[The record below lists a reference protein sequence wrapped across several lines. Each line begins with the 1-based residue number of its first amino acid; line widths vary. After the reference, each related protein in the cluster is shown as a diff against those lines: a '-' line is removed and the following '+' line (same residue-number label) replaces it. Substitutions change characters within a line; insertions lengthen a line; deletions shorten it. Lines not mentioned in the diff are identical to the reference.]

1 MKEKSIFEGK
11 LIVLTAPSGGG
22 KTTIKRHLLETY
34 DDLGFSV
41 SVTTRDKR
49 PNESDGV
56 DYYFKTSEEFY
67 ALRDADA
74 FVEWEEVYE
83 GLYYGTLKSEVD
95 RLWRSKKHIIFDI
108 DVKGAMDIKKLYADQ
123 CLAIFIRP
131 PSIQV
136 IVERLKA
143 RGTETEE
150 SLAKRIKRIEHEMS
164 YESKFDTILVND
176 LLPVALK
183 ESELKIEGFLT
194 IEKKSRVGKDVPD
207 NDKTEEE

>member
-1 MKEKSIFEGK
+1 MNEKSIFEGK

-22 KTTIKRHLLETY
+22 KTTIKRHLLKSY

-49 PNESDGV
+49 PNESDGI
-56 DYYFKTSEEFY
+56 DYYFKTTQEFN
-67 ALRDADA
+67 ALKDADA

-95 RLWRSKKHIIFDI
+95 RLWKGRKHIIFDI

-143 RGTETEE
+143 RGTETEQ

-164 YESKFDTILVND
+164 YESKFDTVLVND

-183 ESELKIEGFLT
+183 DAEHMIEDFLN
-194 IEKKSRVGKDVPD
+194 IEKKSRIRKDLFDSD
-207 NDKTEEE
+207 NNEEE

>member
-1 MKEKSIFEGK
+1 MNEKFVFEGK

-22 KTTIKRHLLETY
+22 KTTIKRHLLKSY
-34 DDLGFSV
+34 DELGFSV

-49 PNESDGV
+49 PKESDGI
-56 DYYFKTSEEFY
+56 DYYFKTTEEFY
-67 ALRDADA
+67 SLRDADA

-95 RLWRSKKHIIFDI
+95 RLWKSRKHIIFDI

-143 RGTETEE
+143 RGTESAE
-150 SLAKRIKRIEHEMS
+150 SLAKRIKRIEKEMT

-183 ESELKIEGFLT
+183 ESEQMIESFLD
-194 IEKKSRVGKDVPD
+194 I
-207 NDKTEEE
+207 DKQDEEE

>member
-1 MKEKSIFEGK
+1 MNKMSVFEGK

-22 KTTIKRHLLETY
+22 KTTIKRHLLKSY
-34 DDLGFSV
+34 DELGFSV

-56 DYYFKTSEEFY
+56 DYYFKTTEEFY
-67 ALRDADA
+67 TLRDADA

-95 RLWRSKKHIIFDI
+95 RLWKSRKHIIFDI
-108 DVKGAMDIKKLYADQ
+108 DVKGAVDIKKLYADQ

-136 IVERLKA
+136 IVERLTA
-143 RGTETEE
+143 RGTESAE
-150 SLAKRIKRIEHEMS
+150 SLAKRIKRIEKEMT
-164 YESKFDTILVND
+164 YESKFDALLVND

-183 ESELKIEGFLT
+183 ESEQMIESFLD
-194 IEKKSRVGKDVPD
+194 IYKQD
-207 NDKTEEE
+207 EEE